1 MKTKRVAVYGVAIF
15 VALLL
20 ALIYVFNPAYTIWA
34 PKCPFKLLT
43 GWQCGGCG
51 CQRAIHALLHGNIWE
66 AASYNLFL
74 LYAIPYLMVLIAE
87 RVVLRGEIQM
97 KVRKV
102 AEHKYVVMFY
112 VISYCV
118 WMVIRNMLNI

>member
-1 MKTKRVAVYGVAIF
+1 MKTKRVAVFGVAIF

-20 ALIYVFNPAYTIWA
+20 ALIYVFNPAVTIWA

-51 CQRAIHALLHGNIWE
+51 CQRAIHALLHGNIRE

-87 RVVLRGEIQM
+87 RAVLRGEIQM

-118 WMVIRNMLNI
+118 WMVIRNILNI

>member
-1 MKTKRVAVYGVAIF
+1 MKTKRVAVFGVAIF

-51 CQRAIHALLHGNIWE
+51 CQRAIHALLHGNIRE

-87 RVVLRGEIQM
+87 RAVLRGEIQM
-97 KVRKV
+97 KVRKM

-118 WMVIRNMLNI
+118 WMVIRNILNI

>member
-51 CQRAIHALLHGNIWE
+51 CQRAIHALLHGNIRE

-87 RVVLRGEIQM
+87 RAVLRGEIQM

-118 WMVIRNMLNI
+118 WMVIRNILNI

>member
-20 ALIYVFNPAYTIWA
+20 ALIYVFNPAVTIWA

-51 CQRAIHALLHGNIWE
+51 CQRAIHALLHGNIRE

-87 RVVLRGEIQM
+87 RAVLRGEIQM

-118 WMVIRNMLNI
+118 WMVIRNILNI

>member
-1 MKTKRVAVYGVAIF
+1 
-15 VALLL
+15 
-20 ALIYVFNPAYTIWA
+20 
-34 PKCPFKLLT
+34 
-43 GWQCGGCG
+43 
-51 CQRAIHALLHGNIWE
+51 
-66 AASYNLFL
+66 
-74 LYAIPYLMVLIAE
+74 MVLIAE
-87 RVVLRGEIQM
+87 RAVLRGEIQM

>member
-1 MKTKRVAVYGVAIF
+1 MKTKRVAVFGVAIF

-51 CQRAIHALLHGNIWE
+51 CQRAIHALLHGNIRE

-87 RVVLRGEIQM
+87 RAVLRGEIQM

-118 WMVIRNMLNI
+118 WMVIRNILNI

>member
-20 ALIYVFNPAYTIWA
+20 ALIYVFNPAVTIWA

-51 CQRAIHALLHGNIWE
+51 CQRAIHALLHGNIRE

-87 RVVLRGEIQM
+87 RAVLRGEIQM